1 MTSARSSER
10 RGCRPRGGGVLH
22 HGGEGM
28 LVEQIGGDD
37 VDAVEE
43 MADALVGVVGGAPYD
58 AHHLVA
64 LGEQQLREVRAVL
77 PGDADDQSGPA
88 GLPDPAGGFR
98 FGRPA
103 LTGRTAL

>member
-1 MTSARSSER
+1 
-10 RGCRPRGGGVLH
+10 
-22 HGGEGM
+22 M

-77 PGDADDQSGPA
+77 PGDAGDQSGPA

-103 LTGRTAL
+103 LTGGATMLGAHLFSGTGPWREYVRSVARAL